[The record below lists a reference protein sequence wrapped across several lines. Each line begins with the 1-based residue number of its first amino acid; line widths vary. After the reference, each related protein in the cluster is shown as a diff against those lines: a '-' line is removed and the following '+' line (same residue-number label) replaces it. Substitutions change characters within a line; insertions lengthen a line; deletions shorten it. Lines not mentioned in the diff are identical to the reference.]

1 MSSIG
6 NGMRKVIGNNCSV
19 LLLIPQMRKVNKIL
33 SQTRLKNKHSDVL
46 LHTIYSVFG
55 NSL

>member
-33 SQTRLKNKHSDVL
+33 SETRLRNKHSDVF
-46 LHTIYSVFG
+46 LHTTYSVFG